1 MRRSLLQ
8 LLAPGLLTDHRPRH
22 DGSTAS
28 NLRNRR
34 AVPETGAFG
43 KTTRRSRSKTATPA
57 RREDPTIQ
65 NAHKVFTAY
74 FDQQSSQ
81 FEEAPDTLAQKQRRA
96 PAQQPLSTTPADDAQ
111 SPPDASATA
120 RNIPNVPTEVTLRGF
135 KDVDQQYAAI
145 NRYEHIAGRIC
156 EDYPRDPP
164 YEIRRYKSDLRDPA
178 LVRRRLITPEERA
191 KVNRADS
198 GNHWVKVTFE
208 SQQAADAA
216 IFSSPQ
222 AILGHLVY
230 AELYRGTGPVRDEPV
245 PDATTLAQG
254 DEIPAG
260 WRRSGFGG
268 NRTAA
273 ELRQNFA
280 DGRLPEQVIAG
291 DEMDMSPP
299 HSHASSRTVES
310 GTVGTGSSSTSTV
323 PAGASAPANALAVSP
338 AAAAAAAAAANQA
351 DPAYCRM
358 IPTAKKA
365 VLLPAEQALLPQP
378 SFTSRVLSQIPFL
391 KWFSGSM
398 IGNQVPRTA
407 DGEFDWVSA
416 SLYWKLI
423 CWLDLWFRL
432 FGGEIVAP
440 DKDD

>member
-1 MRRSLLQ
+1 MCTS
-8 LLAPGLLTDHRPRH
+8 TDTLPRQ
-22 DGSTAS
+22 DGNTPS

-65 NAHKVFTAY
+65 HAHKVFTAY
-74 FDQQSSQ
+74 FDQQNTQ
-81 FEEAPDTLAQKQRRA
+81 FEDAPDTVSQKQRRA
-96 PAQQPLSTTPADDAQ
+96 PAQPLSTAPADDTQ
-111 SPPDASATA
+111 SPADTNATA

-178 LVRRRLITPEERA
+178 LTRRRLITPEERL

-273 ELRQNFA
+273 ELRQNFGE
-280 DGRLPEQVIAG
+280 GRLPEEVIAG

-299 HSHASSRTVES
+299 HSNTSSRTIES
-310 GTVGTGSSSTSTV
+310 GTVGTVTSSTSTV
-323 PAGASAPANALAVSP
+323 IGGAGALATTNNNNLVT
-338 AAAAAAAAAANQA
+338 AAADQA
-351 DPAYCRM
+351 DQADRAYCRK

-398 IGNQVPRTA
+398 IGSQVPRTA
-407 DGEFDWVSA
+407 DGEFDWVTA